1 MEKQNFLGL
10 NLLSILKAKN
20 ITQTQLANDLGVAQ
34 NTVSSW
40 VNNLREPS
48 RNNILRISSYLN
60 VDPSDLIGKT
70 STEESKP
77 LLQDLPPVKGLDQ
90 VIEKTLPPDFF
101 NEIDEITEPCT
112 DIYKVLLFDEC
123 VAACGKRLSFKQRIM
138 LLRYIELMQSE
149 EYEKDKE

>member
-60 VDPSDLIGKT
+60 VDPSDLIGET

-77 LLQDLPPVKGLDQ
+77 LLQDPPPVKGLNQ

-101 NEIDEITEPCT
+101 NETDGITEPCT

-123 VAACGKRLSFKQRIM
+123 VSACGKRLSFKQRIM
-138 LLRYIELMQSE
+138 LLRYIELIQSE